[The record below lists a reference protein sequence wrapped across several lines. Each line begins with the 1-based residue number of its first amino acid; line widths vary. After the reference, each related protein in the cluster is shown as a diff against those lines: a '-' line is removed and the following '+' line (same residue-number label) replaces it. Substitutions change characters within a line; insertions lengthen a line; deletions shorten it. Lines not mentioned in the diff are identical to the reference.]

1 METTTQ
7 PRKRPTGMTILLVL
21 SLLNAIF
28 WIVGSFSLYV
38 TTPTMARAVENGQ
51 IEQFLAPYASMLDET
66 QMEDMMTGLRF
77 MAQIDAKY
85 WLFKLIL
92 FVGSLFGV
100 IKMFKV
106 DKRGLHIYAISQ
118 ILMLINSSVYFY
130 PKQAQSAFVS
140 DLLLTAI
147 FILLYYLYFKRMEMQ
162 DNLPQTPD
170 AV

>member
-1 METTTQ
+1 
-7 PRKRPTGMTILLVL
+7 MTILLVM

-38 TTPTMARAVENGQ
+38 TTPAMTRAVESGQ

-66 QMEDMMTGLRF
+66 QMEDMMTGFRF

-85 WLFKLIL
+85 WLFKLFL
-92 FVGSLFGV
+92 FIGSLVGV

-118 ILMLINSSVYFY
+118 ILMLINSSIYFY
-130 PKQAQSAFVS
+130 PKQPQSAFVS
-140 DLLLTAI
+140 DLLLTII
-147 FILLYYLYFKRMEMQ
+147 FILLYYLYFKRMEMSNDTTQ
-162 DNLPQTPD
+162 SPDLP
-170 AV
+170 

>member
-1 METTTQ
+1 MNEQ
-7 PRKRPTGMTILLVL
+7 VQKRPTGMTILLVM
-21 SLLNAIF
+21 SLINAIF

-38 TTPTMARAVENGQ
+38 TTPAMTRAVENGQ

-66 QMEDMMTGLRF
+66 QMEDMMTGSRF

-85 WLFKLIL
+85 WLFKLFL

-100 IKMFKV
+100 IKMFKG

-130 PKQAQSAFVS
+130 PKQPQSAFVS
-140 DLLLTAI
+140 DLLLTII
-147 FILLYYLYFKRMEMQ
+147 FILLYYLYFKRMEMSNDTTQ
-162 DNLPQTPD
+162 SPNLP
-170 AV
+170 